1 MIDPQTV
8 EWLNHAPNGR
18 RHDRRNSQMKLLLPT
33 LLAAL
38 TLAAGATKASAEVV
52 NIGISTVG
60 LYELPT
66 EISKR
71 KGFYQEEGLDLR
83 KVVVRSP
90 LHVPALLAGELDYS
104 TVTGLILS
112 ASVQGMPLKTVMGWF
127 DKPLHMLIAN
137 ANIKKLTDL
146 KNKRVAVSGFGS
158 IPHVML
164 REALAAAGM
173 NPDKDITV
181 LAVGGSGDRIAALA
195 SGIVDATPLDV
206 AYIQRTE
213 KLGYNNL
220 LYLGDVVNLRLGG
233 FAVSTDKIQRNPEQ
247 ITRVIRATLKGVRF
261 MKSNK
266 PETLAIM
273 RDYLKISG
281 DYVEKIYQFSLRSLN
296 EDGLVAKSSLDNEI
310 RLAREQ
316 LKVKEEVPE
325 SKVADWRFIKDVLAK
340 R

>member
-1 MIDPQTV
+1 
-8 EWLNHAPNGR
+8 
-18 RHDRRNSQMKLLLPT
+18 MKLT
-33 LLAAL
+33 LLSMVLSVAL
-38 TLAAGATKASAEVV
+38 TAASFNANAEVV

-71 KGFYQEEGLDLR
+71 RGFYQEEGLDAR
-83 KVVVRSP
+83 KIVVRTP
-90 LHVPALLAGELDYS
+90 LHVAALLAGELDYS
-104 TVTGLILS
+104 TVTGIILS
-112 ASVQGMPLKTVMGWF
+112 ASVQGMPLKSVMGWF
-127 DKPLHMLIAN
+127 DNPLHMLIARP
-137 ANIKKLTDL
+137 NIKKLTDL
-146 KNKRVAVSGFGS
+146 KDKRVAVSTYGS

-164 REALAAAGM
+164 REALAGAGM
-173 NPDKDITV
+173 NPEKDITV
-181 LAVGGSGDRIAALA
+181 LALGGSGDRIAALA
-195 SGIVDATPLDV
+195 AGIVDATPLDV

-233 FAVSTDKIQRNPEQ
+233 LAVNTNKIQRHPEQ
-247 ITRVIRATLKGVRF
+247 ITRVVRATLKGVRF
-261 MKSNK
+261 MKANK

-281 DYVEKIYQFSLRSLN
+281 DYVEKIYLFALKSLN
-296 EDGLVAKSSLDNEI
+296 EDGLVAKNSLDNEI

-316 LKVKEEVPE
+316 LKVKEEVAE
-325 SKVADWRFIKDVLAK
+325 SKVAEWKFIKEILAK

>member
-1 MIDPQTV
+1 
-8 EWLNHAPNGR
+8 
-18 RHDRRNSQMKLLLPT
+18 MKLILLSAV
-33 LLAAL
+33 LAVALAASSFN
-38 TLAAGATKASAEVV
+38 ANAEVV

-71 KGFYQEEGLDLR
+71 RGFYQEEGLDVR
-83 KVVVRSP
+83 KIVVRTP
-90 LHVPALLAGELDYS
+90 LHVAALLAGELDYS
-104 TVTGLILS
+104 TVTGIILS
-112 ASVQGMPLKTVMGWF
+112 ASVQGMPLKSVMGWF
-127 DKPLHMLIAN
+127 DKPLHMLIARP
-137 ANIKKLTDL
+137 NIKKLTDL
-146 KNKRVAVSGFGS
+146 KDKRVAVSTYGS

-173 NPDKDITV
+173 NPEKDITV
-181 LAVGGSGDRIAALA
+181 LALGGSGDRLAALA
-195 SGIVDATPLDV
+195 GGIVDATPLDV

-213 KLGYNNL
+213 KLGFNNL

-233 FAVSTDKIQRNPEQ
+233 FAVNTDKIQRNPEQ

-261 MKSNK
+261 MRTNK
-266 PETLAIM
+266 PETLTIM

-281 DYVEKIYQFSLRSLN
+281 DYVEKIYQFALKSLN
-296 EDGLVAKSSLDNEI
+296 EDGLVAKNSLDNEI

-316 LKVKEEVPE
+316 LKVKEEVAE
-325 SKVADWRFIKDVLAK
+325 SKVAEWKFIKEILAK

>member
-1 MIDPQTV
+1 MV
-8 EWLNHAPNGR
+8 L
-18 RHDRRNSQMKLLLPT
+18 SV
-33 LLAAL
+33 AL
-38 TLAAGATKASAEVV
+38 TAACFNANAEVV

-71 KGFYQEEGLDLR
+71 RGFYQEEGLDAR
-83 KVVVRSP
+83 KIVVRTP
-90 LHVPALLAGELDYS
+90 LHVAALLAGELDYS
-104 TVTGLILS
+104 TVTGIILS
-112 ASVQGMPLKTVMGWF
+112 ASVQGMPLKSVMGWF
-127 DKPLHMLIAN
+127 DNPLHMLIGRP
-137 ANIKKLTDL
+137 NIKKLTDL
-146 KNKRVAVSGFGS
+146 KDKRVAVSTYGS

-173 NPDKDITV
+173 HPEKDITV
-181 LAVGGSGDRIAALA
+181 LALGGSGDRIAALA
-195 SGIVDATPLDV
+195 AGIVDATPLDV

-220 LYLGDVVNLRLGG
+220 LYFGDVVNLRLGG
-233 FAVSTDKIQRNPEQ
+233 LAVNTNKIQRHPEQ
-247 ITRVIRATLKGVRF
+247 ITRVVRATLKGVRF
-261 MKSNK
+261 MKTNK

-281 DYVEKIYQFSLRSLN
+281 EYVEKIYLFALKSLN
-296 EDGLVAKSSLDNEI
+296 EDGLVAKNSLDNEI

-316 LKVKEEVPE
+316 LKVKEEVAE
-325 SKVADWRFIKDVLAK
+325 SKVAEWKFIKEILAK

>member
-1 MIDPQTV
+1 
-8 EWLNHAPNGR
+8 
-18 RHDRRNSQMKLLLPT
+18 MKPILSFAV
-33 LLAAL
+33 LAIAL
-38 TLAAGATKASAEVV
+38 IASSFEANAEVV

-71 KGFYQEEGLDLR
+71 RGFYQDEGLDAR
-83 KVVVRSP
+83 KIVVRTP
-90 LHVPALLAGELDYS
+90 LHVAALLAGELDYS
-104 TVTGLILS
+104 TVTGIILS
-112 ASVQGMPLKTVMGWF
+112 ASVQGMPLKSVMGWF
-127 DKPLHMLIAN
+127 DKPLHMLIARP
-137 ANIKKLTDL
+137 NIKKLTDL
-146 KNKRVAVSGFGS
+146 KDKRVAVSTYGS

-173 NPDKDITV
+173 NPEKDITV
-181 LAVGGSGDRIAALA
+181 LALGGSGDRIAALA
-195 SGIVDATPLDV
+195 AGIVDATPLDV

-233 FAVSTDKIQRNPEQ
+233 LAVNNNKIQRQPEQ
-247 ITRVIRATLKGVRF
+247 ITRVVRATLKGVRF
-261 MKSNK
+261 MKTNK

-281 DYVEKIYQFSLRSLN
+281 EYVEKIYLFALKSLN
-296 EDGLVAKSSLDNEI
+296 EDGLVAKNSLDNEI

-316 LKVKEEVPE
+316 LKVKEEVAE
-325 SKVADWRFIKDVLAK
+325 SKVAEWKFIKEILAK

>member
-1 MIDPQTV
+1 MSSV
-8 EWLNHAPNGR
+8 FAL
-18 RHDRRNSQMKLLLPT
+18 
-33 LLAAL
+33 AL
-38 TLAAGATKASAEVV
+38 TAVSFNADAEVV

-71 KGFYQEEGLDLR
+71 KGFYQEEGLDVG
-83 KVVVRSP
+83 KIVVRTP
-90 LHVPALLAGELDYS
+90 LHVAALLAGELDYS
-104 TVTGLILS
+104 TVTGIILS
-112 ASVQGMPLKTVMGWF
+112 ASVQGMPLKSVMGWF

-137 ANIKKLTDL
+137 PNIKKLTDL

-158 IPHVML
+158 IPHVMI

-173 NPDKDITV
+173 NPEKDITV
-181 LAVGGSGDRIAALA
+181 LALGGSGDRIAALA
-195 SGIVDATPLDV
+195 AGIVDATPLDV

-233 FAVSTDKIQRNPEQ
+233 FAVNTDKIQRNPEQ

-261 MKSNK
+261 MKTNK

-281 DYVEKIYQFSLRSLN
+281 DYVEKIYLFALKSLN

-325 SKVADWRFIKDVLAK
+325 SKVAEWKFIKDVLAK

>member
-1 MIDPQTV
+1 
-8 EWLNHAPNGR
+8 
-18 RHDRRNSQMKLLLPT
+18 MKPSLLFMAFAL
-33 LLAAL
+33 AL
-38 TLAAGATKASAEVV
+38 TAISFPANAEVV

-71 KGFYQEEGLDLR
+71 RGFYQEEGLDVR

-112 ASVQGMPLKTVMGWF
+112 ASVQGMPLKSVMGWF
-127 DKPLHMLIAN
+127 DKPLHMLIARP
-137 ANIKKLTDL
+137 NIKRLTDL
-146 KNKRVAVSGFGS
+146 KDKRVAVSGFGS
-158 IPHVML
+158 IPHVMV

-173 NPDKDITV
+173 NPEKDITV
-181 LAVGGSGDRIAALA
+181 LALGGSGDRLAALA
-195 SGIVDATPLDV
+195 SGIVDATPLDI

-233 FAVSTDKIQRNPEQ
+233 FAASNDKIQRNPEQ
-247 ITRVIRATLKGVRF
+247 VTRVIRATLKGVRF
-261 MKSNK
+261 MKTNK

-281 DYVEKIYQFSLRSLN
+281 DYVEKIYLFALKSLN
-296 EDGLVAKSSLDNEI
+296 EDGLVAKNSLDNEI

-316 LKVKEEVPE
+316 LKVKEEIAE
-325 SKVADWRFIKDVLAK
+325 SKVAEWKFIREILAK